1 MRTGARRYPKRY
13 PKYDFCSPG
22 LMSPQIIH
30 TDAPGRR
37 ACRPRR
43 AQPVAACGRTGY
55 VPAETARGLDT
66 SMSLPLVAHHL
77 VCKACGSKGAAL
89 QVRFSISDYYDQAR
103 GHGCLIPGG
112 HSKTPPA

>member
-1 MRTGARRYPKRY
+1 MLPISTWVDDGIGL
-13 PKYDFCSPG
+13 DVFCN
-22 LMSPQIIH
+22 
-30 TDAPGRR
+30 
-37 ACRPRR
+37 
-43 AQPVAACGRTGY
+43 CGRTGY
-55 VPAETARGLDT
+55 VPADAAQRLDT